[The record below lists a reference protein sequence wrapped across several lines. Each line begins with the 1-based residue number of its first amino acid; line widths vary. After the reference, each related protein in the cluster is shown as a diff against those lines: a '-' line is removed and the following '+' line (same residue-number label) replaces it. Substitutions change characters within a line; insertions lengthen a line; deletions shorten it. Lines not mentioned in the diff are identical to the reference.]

1 MSISILMLHGSLT
14 LLLSRQ
20 VANLEA
26 DVSNEDGIKDED
38 ATEGGSEN
46 SDEAMPLQPEETPA
60 VRPSTRLPLSRT
72 TAIETVATTIVGAH
86 VEDDDEEDSQPLS
99 RQLTSTVATASPVPI
114 PILAST
120 RTESS
125 NPLNSVLTPPNHHR
139 MSPLASDIHSDD
151 PISNPQDS
159 ENREELA
166 LVLNE
171 YEQALSR
178 MMGLFPGLGQ
188 EEDEQW
194 RERVQR
200 IRDRL

>member
-1 MSISILMLHGSLT
+1 MYLYTLKLT
-14 LLLSRQ
+14 LMQYRQ

-46 SDEAMPLQPEETPA
+46 SDEILPLQPQESSNSQLPPRPLPIAAASATSAVMTNDMDVHEED
-60 VRPSTRLPLSRT
+60 
-72 TAIETVATTIVGAH
+72 
-86 VEDDDEEDSQPLS
+86 EDEEEDSLPLS
-99 RQLTSTVATASPVPI
+99 RQLTSTTTTTSPVTI
-114 PILAST
+114 PVLASA
-120 RTESS
+120 RAESS

-139 MSPLASDIHSDD
+139 MSPLASEIHHDEPVSA
-151 PISNPQDS
+151 PQDS

-166 LVLNE
+166 QVLNE

-200 IRDRL
+200 IRERL